1 MVWQGNGVNNFIN
14 RLNNE
19 ILVSGSG
26 GFSINNAD
34 GGFLAERNRNNGAGG
49 EVLIERIGEEAIRK
63 KRGFFESSGGNY
75 LIVHQVYF
83 SIYDIL

>member
-1 MVWQGNGVNNFIN
+1 MNNFIN
-14 RLNNE
+14 RFNNE
-19 ILVSGSG
+19 ILVSGGG

-34 GGFLAERNRNNGAGG
+34 GSFLAERDRNNGAGG
-49 EVLIERIGEEAIRK
+49 EVLIEGIGEEAIRK
-63 KRGFFESSGGNY
+63 EGRLFESGGWNY

>member
-1 MVWQGNGVNNFIN
+1 MNNFIN
-14 RLNNE
+14 RFNNE
-19 ILVSGSG
+19 ILVGGSG

-34 GGFLAERNRNNGAGG
+34 GGFLAERNRNNGAGS
-49 EVLIERIGEEAIRK
+49 EVLIKRISEETIRK
-63 KRGFFESSGGNY
+63 ERGFFESGGGNY

>member
-1 MVWQGNGVNNFIN
+1 MNNFIN
-14 RLNNE
+14 RFDNE
-19 ILVSGSG
+19 ILISGSG
-26 GFSINNAD
+26 GFSINNTD
-34 GGFLAERNRNNGAGG
+34 GSFFAKGDRNDGAGS
-49 EVLIERIGEEAIRK
+49 EVLIEGIGEEAIRK

>member
-1 MVWQGNGVNNFIN
+1 MNNFIN
-14 RLNNE
+14 RFNNE
-19 ILVSGSG
+19 ILVGRSG
-26 GFSINNAD
+26 GFSINNAK

-49 EVLIERIGEEAIRK
+49 EVLIKRISEETIRK
-63 KRGFFESSGGNY
+63 EGRLFESSGGNY

>member
-1 MVWQGNGVNNFIN
+1 MNNFIN

-19 ILVSGSG
+19 IFVSGSG
-26 GFSINNAD
+26 GFLINNAD
-34 GGFLAERNRNNGAGG
+34 GGFLAERNRDNGAWG
-49 EVLIERIGEEAIRK
+49 EILIKRVGEEAIRK
-63 KRGFFESSGGNY
+63 EGRLFESGGGNY